1 MQPTDHTHTHAHTDV
16 YVFYIR
22 FLQLLMAAVVVFVS
36 TFLLFNL
43 KYLLLFM
50 PRDFLQF

>member
-1 MQPTDHTHTHAHTDV
+1 MQPTDHTHTHTCLRLI
-16 YVFYIR
+16 YIHI
-22 FLQLLMAAVVVFVS
+22 LQLLMAAVVVFVS

-50 PRDFLQF
+50 PHDFLQF